1 MIISNAERL
10 FCRRKAIV
18 LLQVVRRCCY
28 ASDLTC
34 VGAIGFKA
42 LLSCQVANDY
52 RFRHLLQ
59 LIRSLLSP
67 EGFSRQIA

>member
-1 MIISNAERL
+1 MIISNAEHL
-10 FCRRKAIV
+10 FCRRKVIV

-42 LLSCQVANDY
+42 LLSWLMTTVLDICFN
-52 RFRHLLQ
+52 
-59 LIRSLLSP
+59 
-67 EGFSRQIA
+67 